1 MSEQQHE
8 KVSQAGDRGLLRSH
22 KAGKVTKLAVACS
35 IEGVYK
41 EVAEPPMRANA

>member
-35 IEGVYK
+35 IDGLQLYK
-41 EVAEPPMRANA
+41 EVAKLQH